1 MCELT
6 SDHCAGFSKSKLA
19 PMHARSY
26 VDRHACPE
34 HGALAQDALM
44 LITSE
49 LVTNA
54 VLYGESP
61 ITVQLSCHV
70 TDVRLTV
77 ADAGAGLPDEQG
89 TSGHLGTGL
98 RIVAGIAREWGV
110 TPRDVGKEVW
120 CVVPTGLI
128 PEQRSRDFPSRATEE
143 PAGLS
148 EPARGR
154 W

>member
-6 SDHCAGFSKSKLA
+6 SDHCAGFSKSKLT

-34 HGALAQDALM
+34 HGALARDALL

-61 ITVQLSCHV
+61 ITVQLSCHA
-70 TDVRLTV
+70 TDIRLTV

-89 TSGHLGTGL
+89 TSGRLGTGL
-98 RIVAGIAREWGV
+98 RIIAGIARDWGI
-110 TPRDVGKEVW
+110 TPRTAGKEVW

-128 PEQRSRDFPSRATEE
+128 PQQRSRDLPSQVAQDPVGVSG
-143 PAGLS
+143 PA
-148 EPARGR
+148 PGR